1 MKVCGIF
8 KKMHITPHE
17 FHHLHV
23 DHNVTIIQHEKKPQL
38 YYTMK
43 QNQNIIINNK
53 FKKCYFSKVHPF
65 SSLLFINNTFNL

>member
-1 MKVCGIF
+1 MKVSRIF
-8 KKMHITPHE
+8 KKNAHRTPHE

-23 DHNVTIIQHEKKPQL
+23 DHNVTIIQHEKRPRL

-53 FKKCYFSKVHPF
+53 LHQMLIFQSASF
-65 SSLLFINNTFNL
+65 